1 MVQDADAVLL
11 ERLRAGDEE
20 SFVTLVRRHHD
31 VMLRVASSF
40 VPSRQVA
47 EEVVQETWVAVLRG
61 IDAFEGRSSLRTWIF
76 KILVNRA
83 RTAGSR
89 ERRSLPMG
97 MVGNGGLAEP
107 DAAPTLFDE
116 NGGWLSPPEHWPD
129 EADDRFQAE
138 KLAEVIR
145 SAIDDLP
152 ERQRRV
158 VTLRDIEGLSGA
170 EVCDI
175 LQISAANQRVL
186 LHRARG
192 RLRQVVGTEVG
203 RL

>member
-1 MVQDADAVLL
+1 
-11 ERLRAGDEE
+11 
-20 SFVTLVRRHHD
+20 
-31 VMLRVASSF
+31 MLRVASSF

-61 IDAFEGRSSLRTWIF
+61 IDAFEGRSSLRTWLF

-89 ERRSLPMG
+89 ERRSLP
-97 MVGNGGLAEP
+97 VGVIGDGGLAGPATER
-107 DAAPTLFDE
+107 FDE
-116 NGGWLSPPEHWPD
+116 SGGWLTPPEQWPD
-129 EADDRFQAE
+129 EVDDRFQAD

-152 ERQRRV
+152 DRQRRV
-158 VTLRDIEGLSGA
+158 VTLRDVEGLSGA

-175 LQISAANQRVL
+175 LQISEANQRVL
-186 LHRARG
+186 LHRARS
-192 RLRQVVGTEVG
+192 RLRQVVAAEVG

>member
-1 MVQDADAVLL
+1 MAPDADAILL

-20 SFVTLVRRHHD
+20 AFVDLVRRHHD
-31 VMLRVASSF
+31 TMLRVASSF
-40 VPSRQVA
+40 VPSRPVA

-83 RTAGSR
+83 RTVGSK

-97 MVGNGGLAEP
+97 SAGDAGLFDDSGGWATPPEQWP
-107 DAAPTLFDE
+107 DAV
-116 NGGWLSPPEHWPD
+116 
-129 EADDRFQAE
+129 DDRFEAD
-138 KLAEVIR
+138 KLAEVLR

-158 VTLRDIEGLSGA
+158 VTLRDIEGLSGP

-175 LQISAANQRVL
+175 LQLSEANQRVL
-186 LHRARG
+186 LHRARS
-192 RLRQVVGTEVG
+192 RLRQVVGAEVG